1 MTSKILI
8 CVGFFVLTLVSM
20 ASANNL
26 TTLLNACYQGDA
38 YEVACATVN
47 ASLSSIPVP
56 PGTSATCVWNPGGE
70 HSCTAQVMLDVTS
83 IVETMTQSAVIE
95 SMEFIQSGV
104 ATDNVIFYS
113 DPFVPHQVHV
123 TADGSLFPTAT
134 DPEFWMEVTSID
146 DITAQAF
153 NLTSINP
160 ADIAGE
166 QLAEIEAQYLGSGNI
181 TLGQGITPD
190 LSVIKAFEEFTW
202 NLTVSYDTEQYLVGI
217 EACNGTFT
225 DSCGGDW
232 ISLTECQVPGSC
244 PDDTYLK
251 DVPAAGL
258 LTVYGVDPV
267 PVYGDAVTTTTT
279 VPACTGD
286 TDGDGTVSDFELL
299 DAIDDWA
306 SGTIDDFTLL
316 DIIGNWS
323 MGYGGCG

>member
-1 MTSKILI
+1 M
-8 CVGFFVLTLVSM
+8 GFFVLTLVSM

-26 TTLLNACYQGDA
+26 TTLLDACYQGDA

-56 PGTSATCVWNPGGE
+56 SGTSATCVWNPGGE

-83 IVETMTQSAVIE
+83 IVETMTQSPVIK

-104 ATDNVIFYS
+104 ATDNIIFYS
-113 DPFVPHQVHV
+113 DPFVPHRVHV

-166 QLAEIEAQYLGSGNI
+166 QLAEIEEQYLGVENI

-232 ISLTECQVPGSC
+232 ISLAECQTPGSC

-251 DVPAAGL
+251 DVPSLGL

-286 TDGDGTVSDFELL
+286 SSGDGTVSDFELL
-299 DAIDDWA
+299 SYIGQWVAAEVGDFDLLNAISYWA
-306 SGTIDDFTLL
+306 TS
-316 DIIGNWS
+316 
-323 MGYGGCG
+323 CP